1 MSKTNKCR
9 NRRPQGTM
17 MVTLLIFVVSVF
29 ILLSLGVFSYEAM
42 RSFTARDELR
52 SATEAASLAAVAAL
66 ASSDTIDPA
75 AAHLNAIAAA
85 HAAFN
90 SNTIVGNRLST
101 ALTAGNASHVPP
113 AGQSSLY
120 IQFLDPNNN
129 NAPTAGPN
137 YINGTNVRCVG
148 AYTLVPAFNVGVGT
162 HPIRAESKGRTPTLD
177 LVLCLDVSSSI
188 DDQTVVTFVRRIW
201 NGSRLTHEI
210 VGAPAG
216 SYQLSSVSPRAA
228 GKILDILTPLP
239 VGTSV
244 NGCPPQQLTGCYS
257 DGCSTPLRFSAAL
270 RNGGLAADVGVPPGN
285 YPPATTTWTPIEFTD
300 LVVNLDGR
308 NDFAGFTHNGYQFPD
323 LATLVEAARGNLENN
338 TVFTGSLA
346 NTAVSVSPRAGYQAA
361 YLDRAYQMAEP
372 ISTAR
377 RAATRFYQIMNTNT
391 DAHFG
396 FVSFSSGTYTDPNGT
411 YNATKVDSGYAAGG
425 VGTFPRPGVALSAS
439 QSNYNEIVNPATG
452 ALTRSISANGGTN
465 IGQAVQT
472 ATDMLASSASRQ
484 NAKRAIIVFTDG
496 HWNTGPDPFTSAN
509 NTRAA
514 NKDIAIYTIGLAQNA
529 ALIPFEVDTLNDLGA
544 GVNYTYQ
551 DPRTNAPGSY
561 TASRDGI
568 SKIAG
573 NDGKFFLVTDERNL
587 GYVFENIAR
596 HLVQLMH

>member
-1 MSKTNKCR
+1 MSKTNKISS
-9 NRRPQGTM
+9 NRVPRGAM
-17 MVTLLIFVVSVF
+17 LVTLLIFVVSVF

-52 SATEAASLAAVAAL
+52 SATESASLAAVAAL
-66 ASSDTIDPA
+66 ASSDTVDPA

-101 ALTAGNASHVPP
+101 ALTAGTETHVPP

-129 NAPTAGPN
+129 NSPTAAPN
-137 YINGTNVRCVG
+137 YLNGTNVRCVG

-177 LVLCLDVSSSI
+177 LVMCFDISSSI
-188 DDQTVVTFVRRIW
+188 DDQTPVTFVRRIYS
-201 NGSRLTHEI
+201 GGRVTHQI
-210 VGAPAG
+210 VAAPGG
-216 SYQLSSVSPRAA
+216 SYQLSDVSPRAA
-228 GKILDILTPLP
+228 GKLLDILTPLP
-239 VGTSV
+239 VGSTV
-244 NGCPPQQLTGCYS
+244 DACPPQDLAS
-257 DGCSTPLRFSAAL
+257 AAIEATPLHFNAGL
-270 RNGGLAADVGVPPGN
+270 RNGGAPTDAGVPPGN
-285 YPPATTTWTPIEFTD
+285 YPPGTATWTPTDYTD

-308 NDFAGFTHNGYQFPD
+308 NDFAGVNHNGYQFPD

-338 TVFTGSLA
+338 GVFNSSMA
-346 NTAVSVSPRAGYQAA
+346 NTAVSVSPRSGYQAA
-361 YLDRAYQMAEP
+361 YLDLAYQRAEP

-377 RAATRFYQIMNTNT
+377 RSALRFFQIMKTNT

-396 FVSFSSGTYTDPNGT
+396 FVAFGSQEHTDPNDT
-411 YNATKVDSGYAAGG
+411 YNSQKVDGSYPAGG
-425 VGTFPRPGVALSAS
+425 MGTFPEAGIPLSAS

-452 ALTRSISANGGTN
+452 VCSKAISAHGGTN
-465 IGQAVQT
+465 IGQAVQV
-472 ATDMLASSASRQ
+472 ATDMLASGASRQ

-496 HWNTGPDPFTSAN
+496 HWNTGPDPVLSAN

-529 ALIPFEVDTLNDLGA
+529 ALIPFEVDTLNDLGG
-544 GVNYTYQ
+544 GVNYTYV